1 MGYRPSQRT
10 SSLVKLVGNASAQ
23 FLCPVPGGS
32 IGNLP
37 DSESGPFGSC
47 TASKVEYNGI
57 EHREQPARSRRLTNR
72 LGEST
77 VVSTASEWMLSDVVA

>member
-1 MGYRPSQRT
+1 MGYGPGQRT
-10 SSLVKLVGNASAQ
+10 SSLVKLVGDASAQ
-23 FLCPVPGGS
+23 FLRPVPSGS

-47 TASKVEYNGI
+47 TPSKVEYNGI
-57 EHREQPARSRRLTNR
+57 EHREQVVRGGDLTNR